1 MTRFGMPEL
10 DRHLEHLMQAATRMR
25 DMQDR
30 IAEIRGVGEAADG
43 RVRVEADN
51 AGRVCDVQL
60 DPRAMR
66 LASQDLAEAIL
77 SASQQAADDVAAQT
91 QELMNE
97 LMPADLP
104 MADILKSD
112 LAANLPEDGAEALN
126 TVARGADPA
135 ESVAAALA
143 QLRSRMPR

>member
-10 DRHLEHLMQAATRMR
+10 DRHLEHLMQAATKMR
-25 DMQDR
+25 DMQEK
-30 IAEIRGVGEAADG
+30 IALIRGVGEAVDG
-43 RVRVEADN
+43 RVRVEADD
-51 AGRVCDVQL
+51 AGRVCDVQI

-66 LASQDLAEAIL
+66 LASQDLAEAITA
-77 SASQQAADDVAAQT
+77 ASQQAADDVSAQT

-104 MADILKSD
+104 VADLLKSD
-112 LAANLPEDGAEALN
+112 LAATLPADAAQALN
-126 TVARGADPA
+126 TVAGGSDPA
-135 ESVAAALA
+135 EAVAAALA